1 LNNLDEVV
9 ELVKGI
15 EVYHDEY
22 KKIGVAFDT
31 WNKSKELAI
40 IIGEKESEL
49 KKILKSKWK
58 LSKWI

>member
-1 LNNLDEVV
+1 
-9 ELVKGI
+9 
-15 EVYHDEY
+15 VYHDEY

-49 KKILKSKWK
+49 KKILKSK
-58 LSKWI
+58 

>member
-1 LNNLDEVV
+1 LNNIDEVV

-49 KKILKSKWK
+49 NKILKSK
-58 LSKWI
+58 